1 MGKAKETWT
10 WLLDME
16 GAGPADSP
24 GLRTLRTLDDI
35 LAAHYPGKL
44 GKVLVVN
51 ASGMRSS
58 RRLFFFVLVRFRS
71 LSLSSPLFC
80 SPVQAGGINGAVV
93 NHYYCSLKLIHVS
106 YRVMPVF
113 V

>member
-44 GKVLVVN
+44 GKVLIVN

-58 RRLFFFVLVRFRS
+58 RRLLLCVRTLSEPIFVFAVILLARERPAAS
-71 LSLSSPLFC
+71 TELLSTAT
-80 SPVQAGGINGAVV
+80 PVV
-93 NHYYCSLKLIHVS
+93 
-106 YRVMPVF
+106 
-113 V
+113 